1 MASND
6 DIFPGV
12 ILKVEIPLLWKPWRN
27 PRELLFLYVGG
38 VWCEWAVDMSL
49 PIFVQDSWSFFP
61 SVFQI
66 LPQTQMFCLPLFRSG
81 KSWSQSRWW
90 WRNRRRPR
98 NCASKGSLAKRL
110 ASVLYFCYNCLNPFT
125 ILCSLKRIS
134 RYWIRWK
141 QCCLL
146 NIILIQMFL
155 KWSFMM

>member
-1 MASND
+1 MVSNA
-6 DIFPGV
+6 DILPGV
-12 ILKVEIPLLWKPWRN
+12 ILNVQMPLLCKHWWS

-49 PIFVQDSWSFFP
+49 RTFVQDSWSLFP
-61 SVFQI
+61 SVFRI
-66 LPQTQMFCLPLFRSG
+66 LPQTKKFCLPLFRSG

-110 ASVLYFCYNCLNPFT
+110 VSVLCFCYNCLNPFT

-141 QCCLL
+141 HCCLA
-146 NIILIQMFL
+146 NIILIQMLL